1 MKEADEDNRNGS
13 KEAKHTDQQPVSV
26 PRKSGVFMMRAE
38 GQSLAEF
45 KEAFK
50 KSLREKGLLKPE
62 GKTLLT
68 LSEILKLLEIED
80 LNLTKP
86 EEEFLLE
93 STNKLVNRYGIDEIR
108 ARRKGLREEF
118 VEVIR
123 KELPEEVEPDQPTQ
137 GNYENQIFIRK
148 AEGQSFE
155 EFKTACKK
163 LFREKGIIKD

>member
-1 MKEADEDNRNGS
+1 M
-13 KEAKHTDQQPVSV
+13 
-26 PRKSGVFMMRAE
+26 
-38 GQSLAEF
+38 
-45 KEAFK
+45 
-50 KSLREKGLLKPE
+50 
-62 GKTLLT
+62 T

-123 KELPEEVEPDQPTQ
+123 KELPEEVEPNQPTQ
-137 GNYENQIFIRK
+137 E
-148 AEGQSFE
+148 QSWTTE
-155 EFKTACKK
+155 EFLRNDQLLDKG
-163 LFREKGIIKD
+163 LRETYPHLYK